1 MREEQNRHRLITRR
15 TLLLGGAQVLL
26 TGVLGARMWYL
37 QVSEA
42 ARYRTLADDNRI
54 SLRLLAP
61 PRGRIF
67 DRDGRVLALNRENY
81 RLLVVPEQ
89 ATNLQQVL
97 TSLSELVDLPE
108 EMQARVLRDA
118 ERRRRFAALPVRDNL
133 TWDEVAKVEVNG
145 PDLAGVMIDVGL
157 AREYPMGSTMAHIVG
172 YVGAP
177 SEKDLD
183 GDPLLGL
190 PDFRIGKSG
199 IERAADLRLRG
210 RAGNIRVEV
219 NAFGR
224 EIRELDRS
232 EGVAGDDVQLTLDA
246 DLQTF
251 ATARLAFDSAA
262 AVVMDIHSGDILAL
276 ASVPTFDPTLFDRGI
291 SIAQWTEL
299 ISNPRAPLINKA
311 MGGQYPPGSTFK
323 MVVALAALES
333 GVISRDHTVFCPGHL
348 DMGDNRFHCWRRG
361 GHGEVGLVEAIAQSC
376 DVFFYDIARRVGIDA
391 IAAMGQRFGM
401 GHRLQIGLPGEQS
414 GLMPTKDWKQ
424 AARGRGWTQGETLI
438 AGIGQGY
445 VLSTPLQ
452 LAVMTARLANGGRA
466 VVPRLY
472 REIDDARAAGAS
484 LWNAAVPMAD
494 DGSVGDTPLPMPESG
509 LQMADAIGVDRTNL
523 ELVLEGMRRVINH
536 RRGTAHKAR
545 IEDPAYAFAGKTGTA
560 QVRRIT
566 RAERDSGRYKSEDV
580 PWLER
585 DHALFVGFAP
595 LHAPRYACSCI
606 IEHGGSGSGVAAP
619 VVADI
624 LRATIALGAERDRRR
639 SAPPTPPPSDATR
652 PASPGGRVASRTG
665 GGTTGGDRI

>member
-1 MREEQNRHRLITRR
+1 MRDEQNRHRLITRR
-15 TLLLGGAQVLL
+15 TLLLGGAQLAL

-37 QVSEA
+37 QVAEA
-42 ARYRTLADDNRI
+42 DRYKTLADDNRI

-67 DRDGRVLALNRENY
+67 DRDGRPLALNRENY

-89 ATNLQQVL
+89 AADLEQVL
-97 TSLSELVDLPE
+97 SQLAQLVELPE
-108 EMQARVLRDA
+108 DVQARVVREA
-118 ERRRRFAALPVRDNL
+118 ERRRRFSALPVRDNL

-157 AREYPMGSTMAHIVG
+157 AREYPMGATMAHIIG

-177 SEKDLD
+177 AEKDLD
-183 GDPLLGL
+183 GDPLLEL

-199 IERAADLRLRG
+199 IERAAEPRLRG
-210 RAGNIRVEV
+210 RAGTIRVEV
-219 NAFGR
+219 NAYGR
-224 EIRELDRS
+224 EIRELDRA
-232 EGVAGDDVQLTLDA
+232 EGVPGDDVQLTIDA

-251 ATARLAFDSAA
+251 TTARLAFDSAA
-262 AVVMDIHSGDILAL
+262 AVVMDIHSGDILAA
-276 ASVPTFDPTLFDRGI
+276 ASVPTFDPMLFDRGI
-291 SIAQWTEL
+291 SMADWTEL
-299 ISNPRAPLINKA
+299 TSNPRAPLINKA
-311 MGGQYPPGSTFK
+311 LGGQYPPGSTFK
-323 MVVALAALES
+323 MVVALAALEA
-333 GVISRDHTVFCPGHL
+333 GVIPRDHTVFCPGHL

-361 GHGEVGLVEAIAQSC
+361 GHGEVGVVEAIAQSC

-391 IAAMGQRFGM
+391 IAAMGQRFGL
-401 GHRLQIGLPGEQS
+401 GHRLQIGLPGERP
-414 GLMPTKDWKQ
+414 GLMPTKDWKM

-445 VLSTPLQ
+445 VLTTPLQ

-472 REIDDARAAGAS
+472 REIDDARAAGAQ
-484 LWNAAVPMAD
+484 LWNVAASAAGTGLDPAVP
-494 DGSVGDTPLPMPESG
+494 LPESG
-509 LQMADAIGVDRTNL
+509 IQLADTMGIDRSHM
-523 ELVLEGMRRVINH
+523 ELVLEGMRRVVNN
-536 RRGTAHKAR
+536 RRGTAHKAA
-545 IEDPAYAFAGKTGTA
+545 IEDPAYAYAGKTGTA

-566 RAERDSGRYKSEDV
+566 RAERDSGRYKAADV

-585 DHALFVGFAP
+585 DHALFVGYAP
-595 LHAPRYACSCI
+595 LGAPRYACSCI

-624 LRATIALGAERDRRR
+624 LRATIALGAERERRGNR
-639 SAPPTPPPSDATR
+639 PPAPQPQPAGAGR
-652 PASPGGRVASRTG
+652 P
-665 GGTTGGDRI
+665 DRIVRGPGRPGQGEAT

>member
-1 MREEQNRHRLITRR
+1 MRDEQNRHRLITRR
-15 TLLLGGAQVLL
+15 TLLLGGAQLAL

-37 QVSEA
+37 QVAEA
-42 ARYRTLADDNRI
+42 DRYKTLADDNRI

-67 DRDGRVLALNRENY
+67 DRDGRPLALNRENY

-89 ATNLQQVL
+89 AVDLEQVL
-97 TSLSELVDLPE
+97 SQLSRLVTLPE
-108 EMQARVLRDA
+108 DVQARVVREA
-118 ERRRRFAALPVRDNL
+118 ERRRRFSALPVRDNL

-157 AREYPMGSTMAHIVG
+157 AREYPMGATMAHIIG

-177 SEKDLD
+177 AEKDLD
-183 GDPLLGL
+183 GDPLLEL

-199 IERAADLRLRG
+199 IERAAEPRLRG
-210 RAGNIRVEV
+210 RAGTIRVEV
-219 NAFGR
+219 NAYGR
-224 EIRELDRS
+224 EIRELDRA
-232 EGVAGDDVQLTLDA
+232 EGVPGDDVQLTIDA

-251 ATARLAFDSAA
+251 TTARLAFDSAA
-262 AVVMDIHSGDILAL
+262 AVVMDIHSGDILAA
-276 ASVPTFDPTLFDRGI
+276 ASVPTFDPMLFDRGI
-291 SIAQWTEL
+291 SMAEWTEL
-299 ISNPRAPLINKA
+299 TSNPRAPLINKA
-311 MGGQYPPGSTFK
+311 LGGQYPPGSTFK
-323 MVVALAALES
+323 MVVALAALEA
-333 GVISRDHTVFCPGHL
+333 GVIPRDHTVFCPGHL

-361 GHGEVGLVEAIAQSC
+361 GHGEVGVVEAISQSC

-391 IAAMGQRFGM
+391 IAAMGQRFGL
-401 GHRLQIGLPGEQS
+401 GQRLQIGLPGERP
-414 GLMPTKDWKQ
+414 GLMPTKDWKM
-424 AARGRGWTQGETLI
+424 AARGRSWTQGETLI

-472 REIDDARAAGAS
+472 REIDDARAAGAQ
-484 LWNAAVPMAD
+484 LWNVAAPAGGTGLDPAVP
-494 DGSVGDTPLPMPESG
+494 LPESG
-509 LQMADAIGVDRTNL
+509 IQLADTMGIDRGHM
-523 ELVLEGMRRVINH
+523 ELVLEGMRRVVNN
-536 RRGTAHKAR
+536 RRGTAHKAM
-545 IEDPAYAFAGKTGTA
+545 IEDPAYAYAGKTGTA

-566 RAERDSGRYKSEDV
+566 RAERESGRYKAADV

-585 DHALFVGFAP
+585 DHALFVGYAP
-595 LHAPRYACSCI
+595 LSAPRYACSCI

-624 LRATIALGAERDRRR
+624 LRATIALGAERERRGNR
-639 SAPPTPPPSDATR
+639 PPAPQPQPAAPARLR
-652 PASPGGRVASRTG
+652 PDRVARRPGRSPEGEAT
-665 GGTTGGDRI
+665 